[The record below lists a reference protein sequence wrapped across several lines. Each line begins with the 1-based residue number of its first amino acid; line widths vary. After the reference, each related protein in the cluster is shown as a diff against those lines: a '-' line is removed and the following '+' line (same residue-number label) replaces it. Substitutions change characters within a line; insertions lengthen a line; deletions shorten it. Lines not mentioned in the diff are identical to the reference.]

1 MTPQPDRVA
10 QVVAWL
16 NKMAAVHRDY
26 LSDPGPSVQEART
39 CLALTEFYRDR
50 IEAGEPFKEAPDE

>member
-16 NKMAAVHRDY
+16 RVAEVQHFGIEFESALRAAD
-26 LSDPGPSVQEART
+26 A
-39 CLALTEFYRDR
+39 
-50 IEAGEPFKEAPDE
+50 IEAGEPFKETPDGE